1 MKEGT
6 EDITNVVDHLN
17 KINVILDLQN
27 RKLAKPLGS
36 FQRIVPLS

>member
-6 EDITNVVDHLN
+6 ENITNIVEHFN
-17 KINVILDLQN
+17 KINVILDLQH

-36 FQRIVPLS
+36 FQRIVPFS